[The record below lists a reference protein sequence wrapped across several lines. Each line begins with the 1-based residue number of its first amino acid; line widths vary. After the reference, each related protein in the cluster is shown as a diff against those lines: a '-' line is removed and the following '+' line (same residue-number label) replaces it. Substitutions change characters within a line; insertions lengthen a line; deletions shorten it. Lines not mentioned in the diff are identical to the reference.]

1 MRGLVLAATVS
12 VAVATNPMAKVFEL
26 MDDCATKVKRDGDAE
41 DKAYKEYFE
50 WCDDVSK
57 NTQFEIKTATAK
69 VEELTAKIGELA
81 AAIQASETKIEEL
94 SGSIATDEEEL
105 KAATAIREKEA
116 ADFAASEAELIAD
129 VDTLERAIGV
139 LDKELNKGGASAL
152 AQIDTTNTKAVM
164 NALSVLVDAAGFLGG
179 DKGRLMALVQQQSDD
194 GEDDLSLGAPAPAVY
209 ESKAGAIVDV
219 LGDMK
224 EKAESELAELRKA
237 EGNAKHNF
245 DMLKQSLTDSITA
258 DNTDMDQEKKSMGA
272 NSEEKATAEG
282 DLTVTSKDL
291 KASQDELA
299 TAQAECMQVAADHE
313 ATVTAREE
321 ELAVIAKAKQILEE
335 TQKGASSFL
344 QISSRAE
351 LKNSEVIAAIRK
363 LAKKQHSSALA
374 QLASRIG
381 AVAKYG
387 AADDV
392 FAKIKGLISDM
403 IAKLQKEAEEDAT
416 EKAYCDEEMGKTEA
430 KKGELE
436 DDVSKLAAKIERNAA
451 KSAKLKSEVKE
462 TQAELASLAKEQ
474 ADMDQIR
481 SEENADYTTAK
492 ADLELAISGVQKAL
506 TVLRDYYGGASF
518 VQEEQPAKPAKHEK
532 SGGAGGS
539 IISILELCE
548 SDFTE
553 NLAKEETEESNAADE
568 YEKTTQANKVA
579 KTEKTQAVKYKT
591 QEFKGLDKSITDL
604 TSDRDTVQTELD
616 AVLEYYSQLK
626 ERCVAKPETYEDR
639 VARRTAE
646 IEGLKEALNILENDT
661 AFMQRKRRSF
671 RGALAM

>member
-26 MDDCATKVKRDGDAE
+26 MDDCAAKVKRDGDAE

-57 NTQFEIKTATAK
+57 NTQFEIKTAKAK

-81 AAIQASETKIEEL
+81 AAIQASETQIEEL

-152 AQIDTTNTKAVM
+152 AQIDTTNTKGVM

-194 GEDDLSLGAPAPAVY
+194 SEDDLSLGAPAPAVY

-481 SEENADYTTAK
+481 SEENADYTAAK

-579 KTEKTQAVKYKT
+579 KTEKAQAVKYKT

-661 AFMQRKRRSF
+661 AFIQRKRRSF